1 MAAVIS
7 AGHTA
12 RLHQPT
18 FNPNPFHNPFLAAPP
33 EPQPLAAVDQ
43 NAPLAESVE
52 VTVMWG
58 TNVLS
63 ALQLTPPRKYAVGE
77 VGGSGGAGTSAAG
90 NVDFAM
96 SSERLGSARR
106 EIVALRGNV
115 PFAVFL
121 ADETP
126 RVLEKGRPVDATAAI
141 VDCSDLALGARGIEL
156 RQDRVVI
163 IEASGVTFRLA
174 GCEKPETVPR
184 VLFGGADRSAVA
196 TMGTAA
202 ILQGLLVASLAY
214 FTPSLA
220 WGDEDELNR
229 DRIEEMQA
237 YLRASAVREEN
248 QPPPSPEQ
256 GGGEKGAPAERH
268 AGQEGAA
275 GKTSVTTRGRMAV
288 AGNNEVRAL
297 SRAEMMAE
305 ARDFGTIG
313 LLNVLNASAA
323 PNSPFGADLATGPD
337 AQNAMGDLFSENIGE
352 GRGMGGLGLT
362 GTGIGGGG
370 IGVGVGLDK
379 IGTCMGV
386 NCYGDGKWGRSAG
399 RPGGTYKPK
408 EPGVR
413 MAKETIL
420 SGHLPPEVIQR
431 TVRQNFGRFR
441 ACYEIGL
448 RSNPNLEGR
457 VTARFVIGRDGAVSN
472 VSAGGDLPDAAVRS
486 CVASAFYGLSFPAPD
501 DGIVTVSYP
510 ILLTPG

>member
-12 RLHQPT
+12 RLHPT
-18 FNPNPFHNPFLAAPP
+18 FPSNPFHNPFLASTAEPAPLP
-33 EPQPLAAVDQ
+33 AIDQ

-52 VTVMWG
+52 VTVLWG

-63 ALQLTPPRKYAVGE
+63 ALQLTPPRRYAVGE

-90 NVDFAM
+90 DVDFAM
-96 SSERLGSARR
+96 SAERLGSARR
-106 EIVALRGNV
+106 EIVALRSNV
-115 PFAVFL
+115 PFAVFM

-126 RVLEKGRPVDATAAI
+126 RVLEKGRPVDASAAI
-141 VDCSDLALGARGIEL
+141 VDCSDVALGARGIEL

-174 GCEKPETVPR
+174 GCEKPETLPR
-184 VLFGGADRSAVA
+184 VLFAGADRSAVA
-196 TMGTAA
+196 TLGTAA

-229 DRIEEMQA
+229 DRIQEMQA

-275 GKTSVTTRGRMAV
+275 GKTNVTTRGRMAI
-288 AGNNEVRAL
+288 AGNNEARAL
-297 SRAEMMAE
+297 SRAEVMAE

-313 LLNVLNASAA
+313 LLNQLNASAA
-323 PNSPFGADLATGPD
+323 PNSPFGADLAMGPD

-379 IGTCMGV
+379 IGTCMGIDC
-386 NCYGDGKWGRSAG
+386 NGIGHSMGRLNGTHVSKG
-399 RPGGTYKPK
+399 PGP
-408 EPGVR
+408 VR
-413 MAKETIL
+413 MGKPEL

-472 VSAGGDLPDAAVRS
+472 VSAGGDLPDAQVRS

-501 DGIVTVSYP
+501 VGIVTVSYP
-510 ILLTPG
+510 IMLTPG